1 MAIRS
6 YRGVAPTLG
15 PGAWIDPTALVV
27 GDVELGADASVWPF
41 VLIRGDVNRSRIGA
55 RSNVQDGSIVHVSRP
70 YPGNDAGWSTQ
81 LGEDVVVGH
90 KVALHGCTIADR
102 VLVGIGA
109 IVLDGVQVQ
118 SDVIIG
124 AGSVVTPGKQLESG
138 YLYLGNPARR
148 ARELT
153 AAEIARIPKMAR
165 DYVLL
170 KREYEQAPA
179 PARARAAP
187 RARAA
192 SKAAPR
198 ARG

>member
-6 YRGVAPTLG
+6 YRGVSPTLG
-15 PGAWIDPTALVV
+15 PGAWVDPAALVI
-27 GDVELGADASVWPF
+27 GDVVLGADVSIWPL
-41 VLIRGDVNRSRIGA
+41 VLVRGDVNRIRIGD

-70 YPGNDAGWSTQ
+70 YPGNDAGWGTI
-81 LGEDVVVGH
+81 LGEDVVIGH

-109 IVLDGVQVQ
+109 IVLDGVTVA

-138 YLYLGNPARR
+138 YLYVGNPARR
-148 ARELT
+148 SRELRPD
-153 AAEIARIPKMAR
+153 EIARIPNMAR

-170 KREYEQAPA
+170 KNEYSQSLP
-179 PARARAAP
+179 
-187 RARAA
+187 
-192 SKAAPR
+192 
-198 ARG
+198 GT